1 MKGQAELNNA
11 RSSGQ
16 PTTALTQALLQRAE
30 ELTGNSRRITTRQL
44 GTVSSQEVWTA
55 LLMRGDVQKH
65 ELFGFHEA

>member
-1 MKGQAELNNA
+1 MTGQAELHNA

-44 GTVSSQEVWTA
+44 GTVSSQEV
-55 LLMRGDVQKH
+55 
-65 ELFGFHEA
+65 